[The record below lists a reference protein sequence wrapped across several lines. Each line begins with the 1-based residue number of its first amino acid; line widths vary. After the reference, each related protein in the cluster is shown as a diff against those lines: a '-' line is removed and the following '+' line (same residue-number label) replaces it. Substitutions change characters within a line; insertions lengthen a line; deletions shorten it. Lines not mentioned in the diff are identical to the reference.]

1 MLEKYLEE
9 IGLSDKE
16 AAVYLA
22 LLQVENAAISAI
34 AEKTKIN
41 RTTVYPVLQSLE
53 KKGLASEVP
62 VGKKI
67 HYEAAPPERLES
79 FVERQKVILE
89 EHSARLKD
97 IIPQIKSVSRETG
110 ERPIIK
116 FFEGREGALSA
127 YHEFYQLHD
136 EKSKKG
142 YFIFNRDLLEAH
154 FSEKERASFV
164 KIRTGKGV
172 EPISVYNKNGGEHI
186 FRTPGARVWIDEK
199 KYPILCDITIIEDRV
214 IISTVSG
221 ESVSI
226 LLKSNE
232 VATTLASLV
241 QFINDEKE
249 GLKK

>member
-22 LLQVENAAISAI
+22 LLEVENAAISEI
-34 AEKTKIN
+34 AKKTKVN

-67 HYEAAPPERLES
+67 HYQAAPPERLES
-79 FVERQKVILE
+79 FVERQKVVLE
-89 EHSARLKD
+89 ERSARLKD
-97 IIPQIKSVSRETG
+97 IIPQIKSVSREVG

-116 FFEGREGALSA
+116 FFEGREGAISA
-127 YHEFYQLHD
+127 YEEFYQMHD
-136 EKSKKG
+136 KHSKDG
-142 YFIFNRDLLEAH
+142 FFIFNRDLLDKH
-154 FSEKERASFV
+154 FTEKEKNSFL

-172 EPISVYNKNGGEHI
+172 DPTSIYNRKDGDYPFKTEGK
-186 FRTPGARVWIDEK
+186 RVRIDSD

-214 IISTVSG
+214 IISTFG
-221 ESVSI
+221 ENSVSL
-226 LLKSNE
+226 LLKSKE
-232 VATTLASLV
+232 VAITLASLV
-241 QFINDEKE
+241 RSLNDRSK
-249 GLKK
+249 